1 MGSAAGSMGYYK
13 MLAVIFVILVFSVAV
28 QGQQLFAD
36 TFFALAY
43 AVMAFALFIGTKWK
57 STSRTAIAIGLLL
70 IFSVGF
76 LSTNVLIDF
85 FSKPVTPNVFFKLA
99 IAASLDTSALFF
111 LNYGRQMRKEERIP
125 ETIEL

>member
-1 MGSAAGSMGYYK
+1 MGYYG
-13 MLAVIFVILVFSVAV
+13 MLGVVFAILILSVIV
-28 QGQQLFAD
+28 QGEALFSDA
-36 TFFALAY
+36 FFAIAY
-43 AVMAFALFIGTKWK
+43 AVMAIVLVIGTK
-57 STSRTAIAIGLLL
+57 SRPGSKPAIAIGLLL